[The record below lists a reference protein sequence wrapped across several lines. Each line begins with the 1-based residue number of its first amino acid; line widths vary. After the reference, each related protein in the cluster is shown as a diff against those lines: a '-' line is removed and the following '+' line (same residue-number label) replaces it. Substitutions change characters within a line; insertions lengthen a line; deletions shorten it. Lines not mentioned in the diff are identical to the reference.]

1 MIFKS
6 PEDADRFFLQMETT
20 VRQMADIMGKDSDA
34 YIALQMYEEELAKG
48 NDVVVVFN
56 EHGFEIGP
64 RPSWDILSK

>member
-1 MIFKS
+1 
-6 PEDADRFFLQMETT
+6 METT